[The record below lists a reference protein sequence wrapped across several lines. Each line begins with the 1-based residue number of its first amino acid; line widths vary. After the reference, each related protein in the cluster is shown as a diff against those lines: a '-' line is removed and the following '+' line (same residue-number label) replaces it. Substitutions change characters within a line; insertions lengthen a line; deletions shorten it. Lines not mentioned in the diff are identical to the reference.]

1 MLQPPAQIPVEVIDN
16 ETPIR
21 PLGRVVKFLLLLG
34 QREGERRGRL

>member
-21 PLGRVVKFLLLLG
+21 PLGRVVKFFLLVG
-34 QREGERRGRL
+34 QAKRQRRRHP